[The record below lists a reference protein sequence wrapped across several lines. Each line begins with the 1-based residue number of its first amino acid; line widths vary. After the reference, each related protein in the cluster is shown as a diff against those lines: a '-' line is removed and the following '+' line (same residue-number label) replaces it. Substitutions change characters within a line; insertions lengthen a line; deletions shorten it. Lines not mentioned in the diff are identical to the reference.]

1 MANYVK
7 FMRGTP
13 AAYEALLN
21 GPTKPSKDTLYFI
34 SEADSNNATLYLG
47 EKIIAGNGS
56 DLELSLSNI
65 TDIAL
70 SEDLAD
76 KDILAY
82 DSASHKWVN
91 ITLDDIFSVFIGATS
106 ASSGI
111 AGLVPAPA
119 AGQTN
124 LFLRSDGTWAAVD
137 TQDRVNIRTIENEDS
152 SVMHQDLIDAEVADL
167 LLNSGDI
174 VIVKDKIANDKWE
187 YTSYVYNGSA
197 WCAMDG
203 KYNAESV
210 YFDDDFTF
218 TKAIGT
224 VKIPE
229 SGSIKVSATGMNIRD
244 FFASL
249 FAQEEDPKITS
260 PSASI
265 SCSNAGAYEVGEK
278 VTPKYS
284 VTFKSGSYS
293 FGPETGVTANTYHV
307 TDTRG
312 VNKDT
317 QSGTMNE
324 ITIVD
329 GINYS
334 ISATVDYSDGMMP
347 KTNIGN
353 DFEEGRIK
361 AGTTST
367 ATSSKITGYR
377 NLFVGPDTTGNA
389 INSEFIRNSLSAKGD
404 ATKSYTITWAAADT
418 PGIKRYIVAIPANS
432 GRKVSHVSLVSAMG
446 APATGDYILQP
457 NLVSVKGANDYTSET
472 YKLWIYEPAEITED
486 QIHEIT
492 IS

>member
-1 MANYVK
+1 
-7 FMRGTP
+7 MRGTP
-13 AAYEALLN
+13 AAYEALLKS
-21 GPTKPSKDTLYFI
+21 PTRPSQDTLYFI
-34 SEADSNNATLYLG
+34 SEADSSSATLYLG
-47 EKIIAGNGS
+47 EKIIAGSGS
-56 DLELSLSNI
+56 EIELSLSNI
-65 TDIAL
+65 ADIAI
-70 SEDLAD
+70 SEELAD

-82 DSASHKWVN
+82 DGASHKWVN
-91 ITLDDIFSVFIGATS
+91 VGLEDIFSAFIGAS
-106 ASSGI
+106 ESSSGI
-111 AGLVPAPA
+111 AGLVPAPE
-119 AGQTN
+119 AGQVN
-124 LFLRSDGTWAAVD
+124 LFLRSDGTWAAID
-137 TQDRVNIRTIENEDS
+137 TQDKMNIKTIENVDS
-152 SVMHQDLIDAEVADL
+152 SKMHQSLIDEAMADL
-167 LLNSGDI
+167 LLNVGDI
-174 VIVKDKIANDKWE
+174 VIIKDNIINDKWE

-203 KYNAESV
+203 NYNAESV

-224 VKIPE
+224 VNIPE
-229 SGSIKVSATGMNIRD
+229 SGSIKVSATGMNIKD

-249 FAQEEDPKITS
+249 FAQEEDPKITL

-284 VTFKSGSYS
+284 VTFKPGSYS
-293 FGPETGVTANTYHV
+293 FGPETGVIANAYHV

-324 ITIVD
+324 ITVVD

-334 ISATVDYSDGMMP
+334 INATVDYSDGVMP
-347 KTNIGN
+347 QTNIGN
-353 DFEEGRIK
+353 DFEEGRIT

-377 NLFVGPDTTGNA
+377 NLFAGPDTTGNA